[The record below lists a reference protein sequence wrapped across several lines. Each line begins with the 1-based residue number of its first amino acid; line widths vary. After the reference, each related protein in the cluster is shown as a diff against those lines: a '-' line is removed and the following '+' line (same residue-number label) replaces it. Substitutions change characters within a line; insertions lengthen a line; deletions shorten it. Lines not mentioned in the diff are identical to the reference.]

1 MTTGKDKLELSEKIP
16 LALALAAQSY
26 VLFNWYLATV
36 DGIGYYVDF
45 VVAIAAGVALDLIV
59 VTTTMGRREGRESK
73 WSHAAAFG
81 AFFCSALI
89 ALKVYGAATWLPEGW
104 LHIAF
109 PLEVWLYSQH
119 LAAPRRERVAKEPQ
133 DSIVKET
140 PVPPASPSLPA
151 LLPAIAKDAI
161 VAKEPSII
169 PEPATV
175 AIPTSATIA
184 SPVASSTPTLDELLQ
199 ERGGASGYNSTKEA
213 VDAYLDAHP
222 HAKIAELLDAFPGKA
237 RGTLSGYLSNWQKA
251 RGVMATNGN
260 GRG

>member
-1 MTTGKDKLELSEKIP
+1 MAVDSNNRRGHVVNQDARKDKLEWSEKVP
-16 LALALAAQSY
+16 LGLALAAQSY

-45 VVAIAAGVALDLIV
+45 VVAIAAGIALDLIV

-119 LAAPRRERVAKEPQ
+119 LATPRKQTANEQA
-133 DSIVKET
+133 SIAT
-140 PVPPASPSLPA
+140 SLAPSLPH
-151 LLPAIAKDAI
+151 LLPSLQESATDSIPTRDEVAQEQPVALEQGTVTTFATQEEEIHATLDKTGLVDNAILYKLLPHLREGTIRRWRGTWIAKQNREQEM
-161 VAKEPSII
+161 V
-169 PEPATV
+169 
-175 AIPTSATIA
+175 TSA
-184 SPVASSTPTLDELLQ
+184 
-199 ERGGASGYNSTKEA
+199 
-213 VDAYLDAHP
+213 
-222 HAKIAELLDAFPGKA
+222 
-237 RGTLSGYLSNWQKA
+237 
-251 RGVMATNGN
+251 N
-260 GRG
+260 GRH

>member
-1 MTTGKDKLELSEKIP
+1 VGQKDKLELSEKIP

-36 DGIGYYVDF
+36 NGIGYVVDF

-89 ALKVYGAATWLPEGW
+89 ALKVYGAASWLPEGW

-119 LAAPRRERVAKEPQ
+119 LA
-133 DSIVKET
+133 T
-140 PVPPASPSLPA
+140 PKRAAQPELAQEVPTVPPVREVPVAEPA
-151 LLPAIAKDAI
+151 LLAALPA
-161 VAKEPSII
+161 
-169 PEPATV
+169 PEPAQ
-175 AIPTSATIA
+175 
-184 SPVASSTPTLDELLQ
+184 SP
-199 ERGGASGYNSTKEA
+199 
-213 VDAYLDAHP
+213 LDAVPCRNAP
-222 HAKIAELLDAFPGKA
+222 HGCDYTGTQSGENAHQRFCKHRPELAHA
-237 RGTLSGYLSNWQKA
+237 
-251 RGVMATNGN
+251 NGHKEEVL
-260 GRG
+260 